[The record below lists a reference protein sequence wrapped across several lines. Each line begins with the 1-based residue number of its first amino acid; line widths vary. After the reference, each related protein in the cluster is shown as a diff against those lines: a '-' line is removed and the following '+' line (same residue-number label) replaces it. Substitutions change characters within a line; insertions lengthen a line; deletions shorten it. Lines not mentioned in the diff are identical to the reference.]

1 MTTSSTRSARQSG
14 WFRRAVLFATAAT
27 TTLGLVAGC
36 GSNSSSP
43 ATALGRDKATLAT
56 CDPQHAPASWVAIDG
71 TGSSAADSIYEE
83 RLTALESIARTTA
96 ICSGYLRVIVFSA
109 SSVATTVL
117 YDGSLAQPGA
127 TENAR
132 LLRAPGAVTSV
143 MDQIKKGYGP
153 AMAGLDPRDSDII
166 GQYTNAAQWTQ
177 QLGGSYR
184 LHLYLLTDGF
194 ETAHFNFYTAPPTT
208 TDAAAL
214 AQQVSLP
221 NLPGAVLVAAG
232 LGREVGP
239 AAPSTVVDGLRAFY
253 DAVCHRT
260 GAAKCVSVS
269 DYQAAAGQ

>member
-1 MTTSSTRSARQSG
+1 MTYIRSSQPSHTAG
-14 WFRRAVLFATAAT
+14 RAALLIAGLITLTACAT
-27 TTLGLVAGC
+27 T
-36 GSNSSSP
+36 SSP
-43 ATALGRDKATLAT
+43 ATALGQDKATLAT
-56 CDPQHAPASWVAIDG
+56 CDSQHAPASWVAIDG
-71 TGSSAADSIYEE
+71 TGSSAADSIYKE
-83 RLTALESIARTTA
+83 RLAAIESITRTTA

-132 LLRAPGAVTSV
+132 LLRVPGAVASV
-143 MDQIKKGYGP
+143 MNQVKKGYGP
-153 AMAGLDPRDSDII
+153 AVAGLDPRDSDIL
-166 GQYTNAAQWTQ
+166 GQYANAAQWTE

-194 ETAHFNFYTAPPTT
+194 ETAHFNFYAQPPTPG
-208 TDAAAL
+208 DAAGL

-221 NLPGAVLVAAG
+221 SLPGAIVVAAG

-239 AAPSTVVDGLRAFY
+239 SAPSTVVDGLVAFY
-253 DAVCHRT
+253 NAVCHRT

-269 DYQAAAGQ
+269 DYQAAGK